1 MVYTLVQG
9 RDRHTS
15 AVGGERGQAEVE
27 FWVRSFSLERWSTC
41 TGVICISPF
50 PNKPWFLHVCSTS
63 LLKTLWDKETLFFTL
78 LENILPFSSNLGM
91 SSANSFSFEESKIC
105 CVGQS

>member
-15 AVGGERGQAEVE
+15 AVGGERGHAEVE

-50 PNKPWFLHVCSTS
+50 PNKPRVRIHH
-63 LLKTLWDKETLFFTL
+63 
-78 LENILPFSSNLGM
+78 PFSRT
-91 SSANSFSFEESKIC
+91 FFVFVSKIC
-105 CVGQS
+105 KFECNTTSDWLNRTV